1 VNVKLAIFNSLLQ
14 KYKKKPQI
22 GYYFSGLIYSLP
34 NHKHCHFSPFIKYFF
49 ILGLPYVLKNTSLRM
64 ARLNLLEETRFEK
77 LPVSV
82 FDNPA
87 TASVNVANRIA
98 ALIKEKQA
106 HNQTAV
112 LGLATGATP
121 VAVYAELVRLHREEQ
136 LSFYNVITFNLDEY
150 YPMKPGTEQSY
161 VTFMNEHLFNHID
174 IPKGNINIPDGT
186 LPLEDIPAFCL
197 AYEHEIGKLGGL
209 DIQILGI
216 GRTGHIGFNEPGSAP
231 NSGTRLVTLDD
242 LTRRD
247 AARDFGGKSFVPA
260 KAITMG
266 IGTIFKARQIIL
278 MAWNKKKASI
288 IKKAVEG
295 EISSDVPATFLQLSQ
310 HVEFILDQDAAS
322 MLTRF
327 DTPWLVKD
335 CIWDEKL
342 IRKAVIWLAN
352 TLQKPILKLTE
363 EDFNNH
369 GMAQL
374 AIEKGPV
381 YNINIHIFN
390 KLQHTITGW
399 PGGKPHAD
407 DSQRPERA
415 EPAKKR
421 VIIFSPHP
429 DDDVISMGGTFIRL
443 VDQQHD
449 VHVAYQTS
457 GNTAVWDD
465 DALRFVEFS
474 IDFAQKMSL
483 DSQDL
488 KGIYTNMRSFMESKQ
503 PNQVD
508 TAEIQSVKG
517 LIRKGEATAAARYCG
532 LSDDHIHFMALPFYE
547 TGKNQKNPVSQL
559 DIDQTISLLKK
570 IKPEQIFAAGD
581 FEDPHGTHIVCF
593 NIILSAMIQLR
604 KTESWAQ
611 DCWLWMYRGA
621 WLEFDTHEIEM
632 AVPLS
637 PQELMKKKYAIFKHQ
652 SQKDRAVFPGDDARE
667 FWERAEDR
675 NRETAKAYDEL
686 GLAEYE
692 AMEAFVRWKF

>member
-1 VNVKLAIFNSLLQ
+1 
-14 KYKKKPQI
+14 
-22 GYYFSGLIYSLP
+22 
-34 NHKHCHFSPFIKYFF
+34 
-49 ILGLPYVLKNTSLRM
+49 M

-77 LPVSV
+77 LPVTV
-82 FDNPA
+82 FKNPA
-87 TASVNVANRIA
+87 EASINVAHRIA
-98 ALIKEKQA
+98 NIIKQKQQQ
-106 HNQTAV
+106 NLPAV

-121 VAVYAELVRLHREEQ
+121 IAVYAELVRLHQQEG
-136 LSFYNVITFNLDEY
+136 LSFKNVITFNLDEY
-150 YPMKPGTEQSY
+150 YPMQPNAAQSY
-161 VTFMNEHLFNHID
+161 VTFMNENLFDHID
-174 IPKGNINIPDGT
+174 IERSNVHIPDGT
-186 LPLEDIPAFCL
+186 LNLEDIPAFCL
-197 AYEHEIGKLGGL
+197 AYERKIGELGGL

-247 AARDFGGKSFVPA
+247 AARDFGGKSFVPT

-266 IGTIFKARQIIL
+266 IGTIFKAREIVL
-278 MAWNKKKASI
+278 MAWNRKKAPI

-295 EISSDVPATFLQLSQ
+295 EMSSDVPATYLQLSDN
-310 HVEFILDQDAAS
+310 VEFILDEDAAS
-322 MLTRF
+322 LLTRF

-335 CIWDEKL
+335 CVWTDAL

-352 TLQKPILKLTE
+352 TLKKPILKLTE
-363 EDFNNH
+363 DDFNNN

-374 AIEKGPV
+374 ALEKGPV

-399 PGGKPHAD
+399 PGGKPNAD

-421 VIIFSPHP
+421 VVIFSPHP

-465 DALRFVEFS
+465 DVLRFVEFN
-474 IDFAQKMSL
+474 IDLSEKMGMDNSGMKEMY
-483 DSQDL
+483 Q
-488 KGIYTNMRSFMESKQ
+488 TMRTFIEHKK
-503 PNQVD
+503 PNQID
-508 TAEIQSVKG
+508 TREIQTVKG
-517 LIRKGEATAAARYCG
+517 LIRKGEAIAGARYCG
-532 LSDDHIHFMALPFYE
+532 LADDHIHFMALPFYE
-547 TGKNQKNPVSQL
+547 SGKNSKNPVTEADVVL
-559 DIDQTISLLKK
+559 TMELLQK
-570 IKPEQIFAAGD
+570 IKPHQVFAAGD

-593 NIILSAMIQLR
+593 NIIVEALR
-604 KTESWAQ
+604 RLQPTEDWVK

-621 WLEFDTHEIEM
+621 WHEFETHEIEM

-637 PQELMKKKYAIFKHQ
+637 PQEVERKKLAIFKHQ
-652 SQKDRAVFPGDDARE
+652 SQKDKAVFPGDDSRE
-667 FWERAEDR
+667 FWQRAEDR
-675 NRETAKAYDEL
+675 NRETAKAYDQL
-686 GLAEYE
+686 GLADYE
-692 AMEAFVRWKF
+692 AMEAFVRFKY